1 MDTDWIDL
9 GPASELLEG
18 AATLRKHGDHRF
30 VCVRLGDSVHAMD
43 DRCPH
48 QGYPLSQG
56 SVRGCELTCDW
67 HNWKFD
73 LRTGAC
79 SAGGDAVRRY
89 ATRIEDGRLHLNMAI
104 DTDAETRRFA
114 EGLRTALA
122 ERDLGRAT
130 REALRLAQLQSRDDI
145 GRLGGAFETLIAD
158 ASQRAEWGFGHDLAV
173 TADLCSWIE
182 RGWID
187 AAEGFVQAADAV
199 GTTSTNRPARVIEPC
214 DDAFDAPDDPTR
226 VTRALIGEQRES
238 AQLRIR
244 FLFRSESAAHAV
256 RHALVPFLV
265 RHLYDYG
272 HGVIYTAKALELCE
286 RFPAIAE
293 EVLVGLTFNLSWAT
307 AETATPPFTATRRAL
322 ELHAKEPT
330 SARSGASFER
340 SAYERAILTG
350 EREGIEATMSRLT
363 EGCDP
368 LALLRAAG
376 HAAAIR
382 LSRFD
387 SGWESNHEAEVG
399 ALAVTHTVTF
409 VESVLTLSQD
419 APREV
424 AAAFAIQAAGFIG
437 KVRKA
442 DRGAEA
448 NANLDADI
456 AAAATS
462 SADATTALMHAAR
475 ARRRA
480 AAVAAARSMAADQRQ
495 GAYEGL
501 APLAAFDAASHAIR
515 FAHTIKT
522 LEALRRLELADD
534 GADHVY
540 LEALVSYLVPRRP
553 ETNPRRVAAV
563 AKKFLADGRPPVGLY

>member
-9 GPASELLEG
+9 GPEG
-18 AATLRKHGDHRF
+18 DFVEATATLRKHGDQRF

-89 ATRIEDGRLHLNMAI
+89 ATRVEDGRLHLNMAI
-104 DTDAETRRFA
+104 DTDAEVRRFA

-130 REALRLAQLQSRDDI
+130 REALRLAKVQSRDDL
-145 GRLGGAFETLIAD
+145 GGLGGAFETLIVD
-158 ASQRAEWGFGHDLAV
+158 AAQRAEWGFGHDLAV
-173 TADLCSWIE
+173 TADLCSWID

-199 GTTSTNRPARVIEPC
+199 GTTSTNRSARVIEPC
-214 DDAFDAPDDPTR
+214 DDAFDAPDDPER
-226 VTRALIGEQRES
+226 VTRALVEERRES

-244 FLFRSESAAHAV
+244 FLFRSENAAHAV

-272 HGVIYTAKALELCE
+272 HSVIYTAKALELCE
-286 RFPAIAE
+286 RFPEIAE
-293 EVLVGLTFNLSWAT
+293 EVLVGLTFSLSWAT

-322 ELHAKEPT
+322 EQLAQQPPP
-330 SARSGASFER
+330 ARVDASFDR
-340 SAYERAILTG
+340 RAYERAVLAG
-350 EREGIEATMSRLT
+350 EREGVEATMSRLA

-368 LALLRAAG
+368 IALLRAAG

-387 SGWESNHEAEVG
+387 SSWELNQAAEVG
-399 ALAVTHTVTF
+399 VLAVSHTVTF
-409 VESVLTLSQD
+409 VESAIALSHD
-419 APREV
+419 APRDV

-442 DRGAEA
+442 DRSGEA
-448 NANLDADI
+448 NAVREADMV
-456 AAAATS
+456 AASAASATPSALMEATS
-462 SADATTALMHAAR
+462 SRRTAS
-475 ARRRA
+475 
-480 AAVAAARSMAADQRQ
+480 AVAMARVVAASDRPNV
-495 GAYEGL
+495 YEAL
-501 APLAAFDAASHAIR
+501 APFAAFDAASHAIR

-522 LEALRRLELADD
+522 LEALRRLDLADE
-534 GADHVY
+534 GSDHAY
-540 LEALVSYLVPRRP
+540 LEALVSYVTPRRP

-563 AKKFLADGRPPVGLY
+563 AKKFLADGRPPGGLY